1 MTVDEYV
8 KELEVQLEADVI
20 EKFKDWPVD
29 TKLYM
34 YLHHIQLRHMDEFS
48 NALSIATQILC
59 SLRKNNDA

>member
-1 MTVDEYV
+1 MTVEEYV

-34 YLHHIQLRHMDEFS
+34 YLHHIQLQYMADYMDTLNIAMQIYRS
-48 NALSIATQILC
+48 KKNA
-59 SLRKNNDA
+59 